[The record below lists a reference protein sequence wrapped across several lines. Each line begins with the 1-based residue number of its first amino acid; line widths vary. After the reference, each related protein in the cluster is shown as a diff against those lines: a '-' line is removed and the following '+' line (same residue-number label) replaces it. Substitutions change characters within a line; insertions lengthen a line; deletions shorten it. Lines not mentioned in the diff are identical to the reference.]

1 MLATAK
7 LACIL
12 AENLP
17 VQVDQRRHGESA
29 QLLIPHPVTGETVFA
44 ASGDAL
50 RAGVEIGMSLYQA
63 RQIAPSALIVVPDEG
78 EYHARHDAMR
88 DALKAFSSAIE
99 TVALGEFL
107 IDVRGAS
114 TGSAGTLDRVHGS
127 EQQLAIALCDAARR
141 ACQLSI
147 QIGLG
152 AGKFIAQQAARHA
165 PADGSCVIPPGDES
179 RFVAPF
185 PITALPNL
193 PGEMKRRLTL
203 LDIHTLGDLA
213 ALRKPA
219 VLRQF
224 GGEASVLYEL
234 ARGHDPRPLQ
244 PDIPPL
250 RIVRSMEL
258 SEPVT
263 DRQVVLNVVNHLSKR
278 LSRALVMRGYHAEAL
293 KLTLEVGQ
301 ANPIRLEHGQALKP
315 PTADEGRLS
324 RLAMQMLG
332 RLGVASPVAR
342 VSLSAYPL
350 RSWHHSAHQ
359 LALVKSG
366 VPEKLARLEDI
377 IQLILHR
384 FGQAAIKIASLL
396 GPPIPLKVK
405 VRVNRDGL
413 PAVVT
418 LAGQMRGIVGIDEH
432 WREERA
438 WWSKPLRREYFRVI
452 LPDGSLRNLFQNLND
467 GEWYLDRAW
476 PIL

>member
-1 MLATAK
+1 VFTASSD
-7 LACIL
+7 L
-12 AENLP
+12 
-17 VQVDQRRHGESA
+17 
-29 QLLIPHPVTGETVFA
+29 
-44 ASGDAL
+44 L
-50 RAGVEIGMSLYQA
+50 RAGIEIGMSLYQA
-63 RQIAPSALIVVPDEG
+63 RQIAPSAIIVEPSEA

-88 DALKAFSSAIE
+88 AALKAFSVAIE
-99 TVALGEFL
+99 TVGLGEFL
-107 IDVRGAS
+107 LDVRG
-114 TGSAGTLDRVHGS
+114 LDRAHGS
-127 EQQLAIALCDAARR
+127 EQALATAICEAARSASR
-141 ACQLSI
+141 LSVQVGI
-147 QIGLG
+147 G
-152 AGKFIAQQAARHA
+152 AGKFVAQQAARRA
-165 PADGSCVIPPGDES
+165 PLNSGCIVPTGEEAQ
-179 RFVAPF
+179 FVAPL

-193 PGEMKRRLTL
+193 PGEMRRRLTL
-203 LDIHTLGDLA
+203 LDIRTLGDLA

-224 GGEASVLYEL
+224 GAEASGLYEL
-234 ARGHDPRPLQ
+234 ARGHNPRPLQ
-244 PDIPPL
+244 PDLPPL
-250 RIVRSMEL
+250 RITRSMEL
-258 SEPVT
+258 NEPVS

-278 LSRALVMRGYHAEAL
+278 LSRVLQIRGYHAEAI
-293 KLTLEVGQ
+293 KLTVDVGRS
-301 ANPIRLEHGQALKP
+301 NPIRLEHGQALKP
-315 PTADEGRLS
+315 PTADEGRLC

-413 PAVVT
+413 PSVVT